1 MLRTKK
7 QEKDICSDC
16 PMAKAANLM
25 GDTCTLLIIRDLL
38 SEPKRFVD
46 IESSLSGVSSRTVT
60 KKLQLLEQKSLIK
73 KDSFGYSLTQKG
85 KALNKIIDSM
95 RTYGEKYL

>member
-38 SEPKRFVD
+38 SEPKRFGD
-46 IESSLSGVSSRTVT
+46 IESSLSGVSSRTVA
-60 KKLQLLEQKSLIK
+60 KKLQLLEQKGLVE
-73 KDSFGYSLTQKG
+73 KDSFEYSLTRKG
-85 KALNKIIDSM
+85 KALNKVIDSM